1 MKKTEELL
9 ANLALKYKFL
19 DANLE
24 DKYENFKENLNKNVE
39 EILSSQNYFA
49 FRMDLEKAFKEK
61 DNSKLED
68 KIKEAFKSFDF
79 KNLLEN
85 FELNKDFVDFVNSKL
100 KVYESTQELKL
111 KTLTSFDGA
120 DKIEQSQRILEQNL
134 QNLDLLNAL
143 ERELL

>member
-1 MKKTEELL
+1 
-9 ANLALKYKFL
+9 
-19 DANLE
+19 
-24 DKYENFKENLNKNVE
+24 
-39 EILSSQNYFA
+39 
-49 FRMDLEKAFKEK
+49 MDLEKAFKEK

-85 FELNKDFVDFVNSKL
+85 FELNKDFVQFINSKL
-100 KVYESTQELKL
+100 KAYESTQELKL